1 MAKKHILLI
10 DDDIWMSELMAK
22 VLRRHRYTV
31 SHAANA
37 IEGIERIDEA
47 RPDMIVLDMIMPG
60 PNGIVLLHE
69 LQSYSDTS
77 SIPVIACTNSAAELP
92 LGMLAPYGVKHILDK
107 TTMNFGDIVAAA
119 RRYA

>member
-10 DDDIWMSELMAK
+10 DDDIWMRELMAN
-22 VLRRHRYTV
+22 VLQRHRYTV

-37 IEGIERIDEA
+37 IEGIERIDEI
-47 RPDMIVLDMIMPG
+47 RPDMIVLDLMMPG

-77 SIPVIACTNSAAELP
+77 AIPVVACTNSAAELP
-92 LGMLAPYGVKHILDK
+92 LSMLAPYGVKRIIDK
-107 TTMNFGDIVAAA
+107 TTMNLGDIVAAA